1 MLSFPTGSVVPG
13 LPPSNTATTLA
24 SFPSTSNSS
33 PSAAFSP
40 ENTLPTSSASTP
52 LGSGDPSSTG
62 TSQSSPTD
70 SAQADNS
77 NGLSGGAI
85 AGVVLGTL
93 AAFSMLVL
101 LLLCLIY
108 RGRRRKSGSAFT
120 MLRADGRQD
129 ETHGAQSRRTSA
141 RQADITNL
149 VEAEAL
155 MDTEYGR
162 DRLSMEEE
170 RLAALPPIM
179 LQSPDSGDSVRHCPS
194 NNSLTTISAIS
205 AVNTDSTKTR
215 ASLISQFPVYDRKPS
230 DRSSDGGHEGGSGA
244 GGPAAGPSG
253 SRPAEP
259 RQGENSGSGKTT
271 SDRNLFS
278 APPPRPP
285 SRTRSVPANVLPAS
299 IGLGRPSFSSRG
311 PRSPRLASLPETAS
325 RANVSQHPGP
335 LAQSTSSTRL
345 ERNVSH
351 RSSRSLLDAPVWLKG
366 FTWLQPFFERDAPVG
381 QLDTYDLEKGSLQ
394 DTSDSVSTSGQ
405 EQSGRLLPTAAP
417 VMRETPGYRR
427 VTTTAAAY
435 DIQDLRDLS
444 ERTTGQQTTSGVSDD
459 ESEDGYEGRSFLES
473 PVVRTPPVSATRPPQ
488 GTSRWSRATL
498 GQ

>member
-1 MLSFPTGSVVPG
+1 ML
-13 LPPSNTATTLA
+13 NT
-24 SFPSTSNSS
+24 
-33 PSAAFSP
+33 
-40 ENTLPTSSASTP
+40 E
-52 LGSGDPSSTG
+52 
-62 TSQSSPTD
+62 
-70 SAQADNS
+70 
-77 NGLSGGAI
+77 
-85 AGVVLGTL
+85 
-93 AAFSMLVL
+93 
-101 LLLCLIY
+101 
-108 RGRRRKSGSAFT
+108 
-120 MLRADGRQD
+120 GRQD
-129 ETHGAQSRRTSA
+129 ETPGALNRRTSA

-149 VEAEAL
+149 VESQSL

-194 NNSLTTISAIS
+194 NNSLTTSSAIS

-230 DRSSDGGHEGGSGA
+230 DRSSEGGHEGGSGA
-244 GGPAAGPSG
+244 GGAAAGPSG
-253 SRPAEP
+253 SRPTGP
-259 RQGENSGSGKTT
+259 REGENSGFGKTT

-285 SRTRSVPANVLPAS
+285 SRTRSVPANVQAAS
-299 IGLGRPSFSSRG
+299 IGLGRPSSSPRG
-311 PRSPRLASLPETAS
+311 LRSPRLASLPETGT
-325 RANVSQHPGP
+325 RPNVSQHPGP
-335 LAQSTSSTRL
+335 LAQSTLSTRL

-351 RSSRSLLDAPVWLKG
+351 RSSRSLLGAPVWLKG
-366 FTWLQPFFERDAPVG
+366 FTWLQPFFERDTPVAR
-381 QLDTYDLEKGSLQ
+381 LDTRDLEKGCSQNDL
-394 DTSDSVSTSGQ
+394 DSVSTSESQ
-405 EQSGRLLPTAAP
+405 QSGRLLPTAAP

-444 ERTTGQQTTSGVSDD
+444 ERTTGQQTTGGISDD
-459 ESEDGYEGRSFLES
+459 ESEDDDEGRSFLES
-473 PVVRTPPVSATRPPQ
+473 PVVRTPPVSATRVPQ